1 MAQLLEFIP
10 LIGFFV
16 SYKLFDIYMAVI
28 VLMVMMTAVIALQA
42 LLKKQISNMQLV
54 SWLLVLVFG
63 SVTLVFRNE
72 MFLKWKPTVL
82 NWGLGLAFLIS
93 NFTKATLVER
103 LFVAMKLEAP
113 ASVWKKLNLSWA
125 LFFFFTGAL
134 NLFIA
139 YYFSTDFWVNFKVFG
154 LLGLTL
160 LFVFGQAF
168 YLKNV
173 QSESAS
179 P

>member
-1 MAQLLEFIP
+1 MAQFLEFIP
-10 LIGFFV
+10 LVGFFV

-28 VLMVMMTAVIALQA
+28 VLMIMMTALIALQA
-42 LLKKQISNMQLV
+42 LLKKQISNMQLI

-63 SVTLVFRNE
+63 SITLVFRNE

-82 NWGLGLAFLIS
+82 NWGLGIAFLIS
-93 NFTKATLVER
+93 NFTKTTLVER
-103 LFVAMKLEAP
+103 LFTAIKLEVPAP
-113 ASVWKKLNLSWA
+113 VWRKLNLSWA
-125 LFFFFTGAL
+125 LFFFFTGVL

-160 LFVFGQAF
+160 LFVFGQAL
-168 YLKNV
+168 YLKNA
-173 QSESAS
+173 ESKS
-179 P
+179 VS